1 VSRYLLLVGTLLALF
16 LLLFG
21 VTKALPVPVL
31 TDPAVT
37 LGAADVSA
45 AVLGIGLLVTDVVL
59 PVPSSLVMITHGAL
73 FGPVL
78 GAGLSLV
85 GAVGATLTGYGLG
98 HWGGR
103 PLVGRICSKQDR
115 RRAEAL
121 VRRWGLL
128 VMTASRPVPLLA
140 ETIAVVAG
148 TSSLGLVRTA
158 VAALLGAL
166 PGALL
171 YGAAGA
177 TALDKPSEL
186 AVCATVL
193 AITAALWLTGRHWAR
208 PATED
213 PAPIR

>member
-1 VSRYLLLVGTLLALF
+1 VSRYLLLAGVLLALF

-21 VTKALPVPVL
+21 VAEALRVPVL

-37 LGAADVSA
+37 LGAAGVSA
-45 AVLGIGLLVTDVVL
+45 VVFGIGLLVADVVL
-59 PVPSSLVMITHGAL
+59 PVPSSLVMIAHGAL
-73 FGPVL
+73 FGTVL

-103 PLVGRICSKQDR
+103 PLVGRICSEQER

-128 VMTASRPVPLLA
+128 AVIASRPVPLLA
-140 ETIAVVAG
+140 ETVAVVAG
-148 TSSLGLVRTA
+148 TSSLGLLRTA

-177 TALDKPSEL
+177 AALSTPSGL
-186 AVCATVL
+186 AVFASVL
-193 AITAALWLTGRHWAR
+193 AVAAALWLVGRRWPR
-208 PATED
+208 PATDD

>member
-1 VSRYLLLVGTLLALF
+1 MSRYLLLVGTLLALF

-37 LGAADVSA
+37 LGAAGVSA

-85 GAVGATLTGYGLG
+85 GVVGATLTGYGLG

-103 PLVGRICSKQDR
+103 PLVGRICSEQDR
-115 RRAEAL
+115 LRAEAL

-128 VMTASRPVPLLA
+128 VVTASRPVPLLA

-186 AVCATVL
+186 AVCAAVL
-193 AITAALWLTGRHWAR
+193 AVTAALWLASRHWAR
-208 PATED
+208 PATDD

>member
-1 VSRYLLLVGTLLALF
+1 MSRYLLLIGTLLALF
-16 LLLFG
+16 LLLFA
-21 VTKALPVPVL
+21 VVEALRVPVL

-37 LGAADVSA
+37 LGAAGVSA
-45 AVLGIGLLVTDVVL
+45 AVLGIALLVADVVL
-59 PVPSSLVMITHGAL
+59 PVPSSLVMIALGAL
-73 FGPVL
+73 FGTVL

-85 GAVGATLTGYGLG
+85 GAVGATLAGYGLG

-103 PLVGRICSKQDR
+103 PLVGRICSEQER

-128 VMTASRPVPLLA
+128 AVTASRPVPLLA

-148 TSSLGLVRTA
+148 TSSLGLARTA

-177 TALDKPSEL
+177 AALDTPSEL
-186 AVCATVL
+186 AVLAVVL
-193 AITAALWLTGRHWAR
+193 AVTTALWLAGRRWAR
-208 PATED
+208 PATD
-213 PAPIR
+213 GPVPIR